1 VGYQVKKARRA
12 TLLIRNA
19 GQLLTLRDGRQI
31 GPRTGENL
39 SNLGIIENGAVASLG
54 AKILAAGSLEEV
66 QRDAVIDKTTNII
79 DAQGKV
85 VTPGFVDPHTHP
97 VFAATREEEFELR
110 VKGASYQEIADSG
123 GGIRNSVRRFRATS
137 NDQLTKNAQRVL
149 DRMLSYGT
157 TTIEAKSGYGLSLED
172 EVRSLQII
180 KDLNE
185 NHPIDLVPTFLGA
198 HEVPD
203 EYRDNREE
211 YIRILTEEMIPRV
224 AEGNLAEFC
233 DVFCEEGVFDIE
245 ESRRILSTAK
255 AYGLRLKLHA
265 DELSPFGGAELA
277 AELGATS
284 ADHLVAISQVGI
296 DRMKE
301 AGVVA
306 VLLPGTTFSL
316 GYDKY
321 APARRMIEA
330 GLPIA
335 LATDC
340 NPGSSM
346 TENMQMI
353 LSLASTQM
361 RMTAAEGFCAATI
374 NSAYAIGRGEEVGS
388 LEPNKLADLVIWDTE
403 NYKEIPYHYGVNL
416 VKTVIKRGR
425 VVYG

>member
-1 VGYQVKKARRA
+1 
-12 TLLIRNA
+12 
-19 GQLLTLRDGRQI
+19 
-31 GPRTGENL
+31 
-39 SNLGIIENGAVASLG
+39 
-54 AKILAAGSLEEV
+54 
-66 QRDAVIDKTTNII
+66 
-79 DAQGKV
+79 
-85 VTPGFVDPHTHP
+85 
-97 VFAATREEEFELR
+97 
-110 VKGASYQEIADSG
+110 
-123 GGIRNSVRRFRATS
+123 
-137 NDQLTKNAQRVL
+137 
-149 DRMLSYGT
+149 MLSYGT
-157 TTIEAKSGYGLSLED
+157 TTVEAKSGYGLSSED
-172 EVRSLQII
+172 EIRTLVII
-180 KDLNE
+180 KQLNE

-233 DVFCEEGVFDIE
+233 DVFCEEEVFNIE
-245 ESRRILSTAK
+245 ESRRILSTAR
-255 AYGLRLKLHA
+255 AYGLKLKLHA
-265 DELSPFGGAELA
+265 DELSSFGGAELA

-284 ADHLVAISQVGI
+284 ADHLVAISDAGI
-296 DRMKE
+296 ESMKE
-301 AGVVA
+301 AGVIP

-316 GYDKY
+316 GYKEY
-321 APARRMIEA
+321 APARKMIEA
-330 GLPIA
+330 GLPVA

-346 TENMQMI
+346 TENMQII

-374 NSAYAIGRGEEVGS
+374 NSAHATGRGEVAGS
-388 LEPNKLADLVIWDTE
+388 LEPGKLADLVIWDTD